1 MKREVCPTCGS
12 GRNKKNGHIHN
23 GKQNY
28 RCKDCGR
35 QFVADC
41 EFKTIG
47 EEIKA
52 LIKKALLE
60 RNSLRGICRIFQ
72 VSLTWLLGFVA
83 RSYGALPA
91 DLGIDSRRLELLGS
105 AAVHMLTVEADEMW
119 SFVCKKSNKQWIW
132 IALDAK
138 TRQVIAFHVGDRSK
152 ESARQLWDKIPDAY
166 RKHATFYTDLYDSYV
181 DIIPQDQHRR
191 VTKQT
196 GLTNHIERFNCTMRQ
211 RVSRLVRDSLAFSK
225 KLTNHIGAIHYF
237 ICHYN
242 QTRIAVALHM

>member
-1 MKREVCPTCGS
+1 MNREVCPSCGS
-12 GRNKKNGHIHN
+12 GRYKKNGHLRN

-47 EEIKA
+47 EETREF
-52 LIKKALLE
+52 IKKALLE
-60 RNSLRGICRIFQ
+60 RNSLRGICRIFE
-72 VSLTWLLGFVA
+72 VSLTWLLGFIA
-83 RSYGALPA
+83 ALYGNLPP
-91 DLGIDSRRLELLGS
+91 DLGLNLQSMGLPGSPVLL
-105 AAVHMLTVEADEMW
+105 LTVEADEMW
-119 SFVCKKSNKQWIW
+119 SFVAKKSDKQWIW

-152 ESARQLWDKIPDAY
+152 ESAKQLWHKIPETY
-166 RKHATFYTDLYDSYV
+166 RKQAVFHTDLYESYV
-181 DIIPQDQHRR
+181 DIIPQAQHLR

-196 GLTNHIERFNCTMRQ
+196 GLTHHIERFNCTMRQ

-225 KLTNHIGAIHYF
+225 KLANHIGAIHYF

-242 QTRIAVALHM
+242 QTRKPAALHV

>member
-1 MKREVCPTCGS
+1 MNREVCPDCGS
-12 GRNKKNGHIHN
+12 GRHKKNGHIHN

-28 RCKDCGR
+28 RCKDCDR

-41 EFKTIG
+41 EFKSIG
-47 EEIKA
+47 EETRE

-60 RNSLRGICRIFQ
+60 RNSLRGICRIFG

-83 RSYGALPA
+83 ALYVRLPT
-91 DLGIDSRRLELLGS
+91 DLGLNLQINGLPGSTVRLF
-105 AAVHMLTVEADEMW
+105 TVEADEMW
-119 SFVCKKSNKQWIW
+119 SFVAKKSDKQGIW
-132 IALDAK
+132 IAIDAK

-152 ESARQLWDKIPDAY
+152 ESAKRLWHKIPETY
-166 RKHATFYTDLYDSYV
+166 RKQAVFHTDLYESYMDS
-181 DIIPQDQHRR
+181 IPQEHHLR

-196 GLTNHIERFNCTMRQ
+196 GLTNHIERFNGTMRQ

-225 KLTNHIGAIHYF
+225 KLANHIGAIHYF

-242 QTRIAVALHM
+242 QTRQPAALHV